1 MDPFIEKILSFK
13 GNKYEATVAMCK
25 YARLLSQKN
34 EDLLE
39 IPLSNHSKEKVTILS
54 IRDVLSGK
62 TKYILEQPGQE
73 K

>member
-1 MDPFIEKILSFK
+1 MDPFIDKILSFK

-39 IPLSNHSKEKVTILS
+39 IPLSNYSKEKVTILA
-54 IRDVLSGK
+54 IRDILSGK